1 MARGD
6 SRGTKRRRGPATAS
20 PHALKE
26 IERNLAVLGGDVE
39 RSFRRR
45 VSGLRR
51 ALANGRTTGRAIDA
65 LVRDLDRLVQGREAR
80 AAMPLTPN
88 YGDLPIV
95 EARPRIL
102 EALERHPVVVLAG
115 ATGSGKTTQLP
126 KMCLELGRGFAGM
139 IAHTQPRRVAARSV
153 AARIADE
160 LGTPLGMG
168 VGSAVRF
175 DRATSDSTRIKV
187 MTDGVLLA
195 ETARDR
201 DLLAYDTIIVDEA
214 HERSLNIDFLLGYL
228 KQLGRRRDD
237 LKIIVTSATIDL
249 ERFSEHFD
257 DAPIIEVAGRTYP
270 VDIRYR
276 PVDDGAEEDEQQSA
290 AILDAIAEIDRGEQG
305 VDTPSGR
312 ADILVFLPG
321 EREIR
326 ETAETIESA
335 NLPDTEIVTLFARLS
350 NEQQDRVFRPG
361 ELRRIVLATNVAE
374 TSLTVPR
381 IRGVIDT
388 GLARISRY
396 SPKSRVQ
403 RLPIEPVAKAS
414 ADQRAGRCGRTA
426 PGVCIRLYSEED
438 FEGRPTFTP
447 PEILRSSL
455 ASVVLRMVDLRLG
468 DPAAFPFVDPPSARL
483 LRDGYETLRELGAV
497 DGRDAITTTGRRLA
511 ALPVDPRIGRMI
523 LAGME
528 EGCLAEMLVV
538 AAALTV
544 PDPRDT
550 GGNATRKAAH
560 QIYRDPRSDFLGYLR
575 LWKAWQAARREK
587 GSSALR
593 TWCRRQELSH
603 RRLQEWQSLEEQLRE
618 LAVQTLVAGS
628 KRGQRRSRP
637 TVPSM
642 QEEVPA
648 GAIHRSILSGLIA
661 HVGRRQEDGSYRGIG
676 GGTFHIFPGSVL
688 HRERPDWIVCAEIVE
703 TSKRWGRTCA
713 RIRADWIERVAP
725 HLVRRTHFEPHF
737 VADTGFVCAYERVSC
752 GELDPTERRRVP
764 YATIDP
770 VAARQVFIQ
779 EALVGEQL
787 PGEPGFLARNREIRT
802 EILNTAE
809 RVREDRLIDEDV
821 RRFNFYD
828 QRLPEDIHNVA
839 AFEAWRRRAERR
851 DPSILAM
858 TVEDYG
864 QTERDT
870 IGNADYPNHLDIRGL
885 KVDLSYRHEPGHPE
899 DGVTAHVPLE
909 LLGRLDANRFEWLVP
924 GLLPDKVEALVRTLP
939 KRVRTRLMPI
949 SETATGAAEH
959 LDPAAGGL
967 FEVLALH
974 LSTIAG
980 IEISPR
986 DFRLD
991 LLEPHHRIRF
1001 VIVDE
1006 TGTSLGS
1013 GRDYQSLLRRHHD
1026 ASRTAFEAA
1035 ATQES
1040 GVDDEARRLAAIQGK
1055 REWDFGAVPRAV
1067 PIRRSAGMIDAYPAL
1082 EDSGDSAG
1090 IRITDD
1096 QRSAEMI
1103 HRRGVRRLLTL
1114 ANRAALEHHLDHLP
1128 GVADLEERL
1137 KTTIPAGKP
1146 VAESL
1151 GDLCLQAIVGPG
1163 LDLREVRDH
1172 AAFAAV
1178 DDRVR
1183 RDLWLGLER
1192 AVDLIQPILEA
1203 SEHLR
1208 GLLDSPNPAA
1218 WASVVDTERRHLRN
1232 LLPSD
1237 LFASTPLSAI
1247 QAMPRYLSAG
1257 IRRIERLRGGGI
1269 ERDAPRGA
1277 EFEGWWRLF
1286 IGRRD
1291 ELASLGRCDP
1301 DLEAFRWRLEDYRV
1315 QLHAPELA
1323 TTRRVSVADLKAA
1336 WRSIVG

>member
-6 SRGTKRRRGPATAS
+6 SRGTKRRRGPATPPS
-20 PHALKE
+20 HVLE
-26 IERNLAVLGGDVE
+26 EVERRIAGLGGDVE

-45 VSGLRR
+45 ISGLRR
-51 ALANGRTTGRAIDA
+51 ALSNGRPPNRALDA
-65 LVRDLDRLVQGREAR
+65 LVRDLDRLAVGREAR
-80 AAMPLTPN
+80 ASVPLAPT

-102 EALERHPVVVLAG
+102 EALERHAVVILAG

-126 KMCLELGRGFAGM
+126 KMCLELGRGLAGM

-153 AARIADE
+153 AARIAGE
-160 LGTPLGMG
+160 LGTPLGAG

-175 DRATSDSTRIKV
+175 DRATSPGTRIKV

-228 KQLGRRRDD
+228 KQLRRRRDD
-237 LKIIVTSATIDL
+237 LRIIVTSATIDL

-257 DAPIIEVAGRTYP
+257 DAPIIEVSGRTYP

-276 PVDDGAEEDEQQSA
+276 PLGEGAEEDEQQSV
-290 AILDAIAEIDRGEQG
+290 AILDAIDEIDRGG
-305 VDTPSGR
+305 HAADTPSGL

-326 ETAETIESA
+326 DVADSIESA
-335 NLPDTEIVTLFARLS
+335 NLPNTEIVTLFARLS
-350 NEQQDRVFRPG
+350 NEQQDRVFKPG

-403 RLPIEPVAKAS
+403 RLPIEPVSRAS

-426 PGVCIRLYSEED
+426 PGVCIRLYDED
-438 FEGRPTFTP
+438 DLEGRPKFTT

-455 ASVVLRMVDLRLG
+455 AAVVLRMADLRLG
-468 DPAAFPFVDPPSARL
+468 DPAAFPFVEPPSARL

-497 DGRDAITTTGRRLA
+497 DGRDAITATGRRLA

-544 PDPRDT
+544 PDPRET
-550 GGNATRKAAH
+550 GGGGARKAVH

-575 LWKAWQAARREK
+575 LWKAWQAARSEK

-618 LAVQTLVAGS
+618 LAIQALASVTN
-628 KRGQRRSRP
+628 RGRRRSGP
-637 TVPSM
+637 AVPSM
-642 QEEVPA
+642 QEEMPA

-770 VAARQVFIQ
+770 DAARQVFIQ

-787 PGEPGFLARNREIRT
+787 PGDPRFLVHNREIRT
-802 EILNTAE
+802 EILDASD

-851 DPSILAM
+851 DPAILAM
-858 TVEDYG
+858 TASDYG
-864 QTERDT
+864 QTDRDT
-870 IGNADYPNHLDIRGL
+870 IGNADYPNHLDVRGL

-909 LLGRLDANRFEWLVP
+909 LLGRLDASRFEWLVP

-949 SETATGAAEH
+949 GETASGAAEH
-959 LDPAAGGL
+959 LDPSEGGL

-986 DFRLD
+986 DFQLD

-1006 TGTSLGS
+1006 TGQSLGS
-1013 GRDYQSLLRRHHD
+1013 GRDYRSLLRLHHD

-1035 ATQES
+1035 AQQT
-1040 GVDDEARRLAAIQGK
+1040 GIDDEAHRLANIQS
-1055 REWDFGAVPRAV
+1055 RNQWDFGAIPRDV
-1067 PIRRSAGMIDAYPAL
+1067 PIRRSAGMIDAYPAI
-1082 EDSGDSAG
+1082 EDSGDSVG

-1096 QRSAEMI
+1096 RRSADMI

-1128 GVADLEERL
+1128 GIGDLEGRMRAE
-1137 KTTIPAGKP
+1137 IPTSNP
-1146 VAESL
+1146 LAESL
-1151 GDLCLQAIVGPG
+1151 GDVCLQVIVGPDV
-1163 LDLREVRDH
+1163 DLGGVRDD
-1172 AAFAAV
+1172 AAFNAV

-1183 RDLWLGLER
+1183 RDLWPGLER

-1203 SEHLR
+1203 SQRLR
-1208 GLLDSPNPAA
+1208 SLLDSPNPAA
-1218 WASVVDTERRHLRN
+1218 WSSVVEAERSHLRE

-1247 QAMPRYLSAG
+1247 EDMPRYVSAG
-1257 IRRIERLRGGGI
+1257 IRRIERLRGGGL
-1269 ERDAPRGA
+1269 ERDAPRAA
-1277 EFEGWWRLF
+1277 EFDGWWRLF
-1286 IGRRD
+1286 IGRRN
-1291 ELASLGRCDP
+1291 ELASLGRHEP

-1315 QLHAPELA
+1315 HLHAPELA
-1323 TTRRVSVADLKAA
+1323 TTRRVSVSDLKAT
-1336 WRSIVG
+1336 WRLIVG